1 MFVDRQF
8 SGAPLTPIPCPAAI
22 GLGWLPEWHE
32 SPTGLL
38 PEVLDW
44 RARVRGTE
52 SPRPPGGSALAKH
65 PRDTSSPRIKKEERT
80 FKWMGDRFVFQDY
93 GESDDRE
100 EFTSV
105 APFFERL

>member
-65 PRDTSSPRIKKEERT
+65 PRDTSSPRIKKENAHQIDGR
-80 FKWMGDRFVFQDY
+80 
-93 GESDDRE
+93 
-100 EFTSV
+100 
-105 APFFERL
+105 PLRLSGLRRVGRS